1 MADSTD
7 ISTQGIAVIG
17 MSGRFPKSRNIAQF
31 WRNLCEGR
39 ECISFFSDEELL
51 AAGVHRS
58 ILDDPNYVKAGG
70 YLEDADLFDA
80 GFFRFSPREAEIMD
94 PQQRLFLECAGES
107 LEDAGCDPKTYGG
120 LIGVYGGMGMST
132 YLFRLLSNPDLFALI
147 GNFQLL
153 LSNDKD
159 HLTTH
164 VSYRLD
170 LKGPSVAVQTACSTS
185 LVAVCTAC
193 QALLD
198 YQCDVGLP
206 AVYLSVFLSRRATST
221 VREGLFLLMGIAGRL
236 TPGAQGTVGG
246 NGVGIVV
253 LKRLTMLSGMEI
265 ISAQSSRAP
274 RSTMMVRSR
283 PAIPPP
289 V

>member
-58 ILDDPNYVKAGG
+58 ILDDPKYVKAGG

-94 PQQRLFLECAGES
+94 PQQRLFLECAWES

-132 YLFRLLSNPDLFALI
+132 YLFRLLADPDLFALI

-198 YQCDVGLP
+198 YQCDVALAGG
-206 AVYLSVFLSRRATST
+206 VSVSVPLKAGYFY
-221 VREGLFLLMGIAGRL
+221 REGGVVSPDGHCRAFDAK
-236 TPGAQGTVGG
+236 AQGTVGG

-253 LKRLTMLSGMEI
+253 LKRLTDALQDGDNI
-265 ISAQSSRAP
+265 RA
-274 RSTMMVRSR
+274 VIKGA
-283 PAIPPP
+283 AINNDGSI
-289 V
+289 